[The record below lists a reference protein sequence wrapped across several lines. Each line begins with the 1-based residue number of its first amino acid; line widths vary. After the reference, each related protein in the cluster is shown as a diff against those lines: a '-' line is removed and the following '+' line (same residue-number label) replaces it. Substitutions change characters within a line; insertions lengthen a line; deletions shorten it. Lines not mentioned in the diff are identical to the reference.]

1 MCGTPWKSCIAALT
15 RAYERKAR
23 MNEKMVKRVAVREG
37 YDLWADSYDRTP
49 NPVVAM
55 DSRHTLNLLD
65 PKPGQKILDAGCG
78 TGRNLARI
86 RASGAHAYGM
96 DFSLGMLRV
105 ASNRGSGVPLVQADL
120 QAQFPFRP
128 RQFHA
133 VLCALIGEHLDKL
146 GFTLHQLHDMLEPG
160 GCMVFSVYHPDLAE
174 AGKEA
179 NFAIGHTEYRLGA
192 IRYAAEDYVRMTR
205 DAGFCDIETFEY
217 RADNELIQEIPS
229 AADLLDKP
237 VILALRACAGG
248 SACAI

>member
-1 MCGTPWKSCIAALT
+1 
-15 RAYERKAR
+15 
-23 MNEKMVKRVAVREG
+23 MNEVNDKIVKRVAVREG

-55 DSRHTLNLLD
+55 DSRHTLNLLR

-86 RASGAHAYGM
+86 VAGGAQAYGM

-105 ASNRGSGVPLVQADL
+105 AHKRVSGVPLVQADL
-120 QAQFPFRP
+120 QAEFPFRP
-128 RQFHA
+128 GEFQS

-146 GFTLHQLHDMLEPG
+146 AFTLRQLHAMLEPG
-160 GCMVFSVYHPDLAE
+160 GWMVFSVYHPDLAE

-179 NFAIGHTEYRLGA
+179 NFAVGSTEYRLGA
-192 IRYAAEDYVRMTR
+192 IRYSAEDYPRMMR
-205 DAGFCDIETFEY
+205 DAGFRDIEGFEY
-217 RADNELIQEIPS
+217 KGDRQLIEEIPS

-248 SACAI
+248 SACATG